1 MNSPSARRRIPP
13 MARHGSVLNA
23 RAAARLSDEV
33 DGSEWRLGQ
42 AVLPCQKNRLCGS
55 AWLTLVDPRKK
66 EKNRERVESESRV
79 TGMFA
84 IAVAKRS
91 EIVADLAIAMRM
103 MINFYDDDG

>member
-1 MNSPSARRRIPP
+1 M
-13 MARHGSVLNA
+13 
-23 RAAARLSDEV
+23 V
-33 DGSEWRLGQ
+33 DAGGPE
-42 AVLPCQKNRLCGS
+42 
-55 AWLTLVDPRKK
+55 KK
-66 EKNRERVESESRV
+66 REEQRERVESESRV

>member
-1 MNSPSARRRIPP
+1 
-13 MARHGSVLNA
+13 MARHVSVLNA

>member
-1 MNSPSARRRIPP
+1 M
-13 MARHGSVLNA
+13 
-23 RAAARLSDEV
+23 
-33 DGSEWRLGQ
+33 
-42 AVLPCQKNRLCGS
+42 
-55 AWLTLVDPRKK
+55 DPRKK